1 MLRTSEDFS
10 PSFMFRWL
18 PAIAWLV
25 TFALYSGMSAYL
37 ANSTSRRLD
46 APWSSWAFVLG
57 LCAVAVFSLV
67 VTVRASRDA
76 RAMGFRADDGQ
87 ATPPRTARVAS
98 EPPESATTAV
108 PGRSQLQEAGP
119 ATTPFQALAGDGEQ
133 GPVTEDP
140 GIQDSVIA
148 DSVIAEPMQHR
159 LAGMLMALE
168 NAGILEP
175 GEVTIEAALEAAELA
190 GEFEHVGLD
199 ELLAVLDTVEAERG
213 GGFRHLALYST
224 QGEVFDQQ
232 IIHFVEDAAR
242 LAGRLDSLGAVELEG
257 LGEGTGRAAPQ
268 AALGPTNAVVHF
280 ALDGQWH
287 AVPFMMFPEGFPLE
301 LIEGLAAVLV
311 PEAEGRVFVE
321 AWSDGLVAISCI
333 DRDRLADL
341 DAALAWDG
349 ETFGMV
355 APASID
361 ELEPSPEVSDSVAVR
376 PG

>member
-1 MLRTSEDFS
+1 MR
-10 PSFMFRWL
+10 
-18 PAIAWLV
+18 
-25 TFALYSGMSAYL
+25 
-37 ANSTSRRLD
+37 
-46 APWSSWAFVLG
+46 
-57 LCAVAVFSLV
+57 
-67 VTVRASRDA
+67 
-76 RAMGFRADDGQ
+76 
-87 ATPPRTARVAS
+87 
-98 EPPESATTAV
+98 
-108 PGRSQLQEAGP
+108 
-119 ATTPFQALAGDGEQ
+119 FQALAGDTGQ
-133 GPVTEDP
+133 GPVTE
-140 GIQDSVIA
+140 GLVVQ

-159 LAGMLMALE
+159 LAGMLIALE

-190 GEFEHVGLD
+190 GEFQHVGLD

-213 GGFRHLALYST
+213 GGFQHLALYST

-257 LGEGTGRAAPQ
+257 LGEGTGRSAPQ

-280 ALDGQWH
+280 ALDGKWH

-301 LIEGLAAVLV
+301 LVEGLAAVLV
-311 PEAEGRVFVE
+311 PDSEGQVFVE

-349 ETFGMV
+349 ETFGLV
-355 APASID
+355 AATSVIDDETLPARTASDGPSSDGPLSDGPASD
-361 ELEPSPEVSDSVAVR
+361 GPSPDDAARGLPVTSASEARSA
-376 PG
+376 